1 MLLKLCRVLLTTA
14 IVGAGA
20 IAHASDQYP
29 SRNVTIL
36 NGFSAGGAVDTVA
49 RALAEQLSASMGQNF
64 IVESRP
70 GAGSNLA
77 AAAASRA
84 EPDGHTLLLGT
95 NGLAINMALYKNP
108 GFDVEKDL
116 APISMVGD
124 IPAVIA
130 ANPSFPAN
138 SLEDL
143 VKLAKEKPGEIPFA
157 TPGNGSLPHL
167 AMALFAKQAGIELKH
182 VPYRGGHPAV
192 TDVLGGHVPLVI
204 VNALEAT
211 PYVQAGQLKGLAV
224 TGAERLPSLP
234 NVPAVAEDKRFSGY
248 AAETWWALFAP
259 AKTPQPVV
267 EKLTAAVHKALADQN
282 LRKRI
287 ESVGGRVR
295 QSTPAELA
303 AFVTDERAKWGK
315 VVADTAIR
323 EN

>member
-1 MLLKLCRVLLTTA
+1 MLPKICTALFVTA
-14 IVGAGA
+14 ILGAGGA
-20 IAHASDQYP
+20 AHASDQYP
-29 SRNVTIL
+29 SRNVTIM

-49 RALAEQLSASMGQNF
+49 RAIAEQLATSLGRSF

-77 AAAASRA
+77 AAAVARA

-95 NGLAINMALYKNP
+95 NGLAINMALYKSP
-108 GFDVEKDL
+108 GFDVEKDF

-130 ANPSFPAN
+130 AHPSFPAN

-143 VKLAKEKPGEIPFA
+143 VRLAKEKPGEIPFA

-167 AMALFAKQAGIELKH
+167 AMALLAKQAGIELKH

-192 TDVLGGHVPLVI
+192 TDALGGHVPLVV

-234 NVPAVAEDKRFSGY
+234 NVPAAAEDRRFAGY
-248 AAETWWALFAP
+248 EAQTWWALFAP
-259 AKTPQPVV
+259 AGTPRPVV
-267 EKLTAAVHKALADQN
+267 EKLTAAVHKTLADQN

-295 QSTPAELA
+295 ESTPAELA
-303 AFVTDERAKWGK
+303 TFVTKERAKWGK